1 MPTPEYDDI
10 RNITNF
16 KSLIKYLR
24 KDLNWPVDEELVDDL
39 SFDYKAAELGIDD
52 TKAVKIKEIK
62 QLRPLTGNQPWGVFW
77 IQFEQ
82 KQLPVV
88 VMRRILSA
96 LVRKQRGRK
105 GSQKTWDLPDLMFI
119 SATGAGNER
128 GISFAHFQEV
138 DGKPQLRTFAW
149 DVKETHLYY
158 IKNLN
163 LNALRWPVDA
173 RDVDAWRRQWG
184 EAFTVAHREVPRTA
198 EMLANKMAQIA
209 SYIREAVELTYSME
223 HAGGSLHKLHL
234 NLKLDLISDLTED
247 DFADMYAQTV
257 TYGLFAARAT
267 RSGDFAKRAEGGGT
281 DAAALIEH
289 TNPFLRELL
298 EQMTNQQSIDLDELG
313 VTELTDLLGK
323 VNMEAILQDF
333 GRQKKGEDPVIHFY
347 ETFMREY
354 DPQQKTK
361 RGEFYTP
368 DAVVSFIVRSVDHL
382 LRTEFDCAD
391 GLLSTASRDGSFS
404 PVFLD
409 PATGTGTF
417 LRYIVMV
424 AWETFFQKYKKLSNA
439 QRKEKWNQYVRE
451 SLLPRLYAFELKM
464 SPYTIAHMK
473 VGLTLQEFGFEFRD
487 GERLQ
492 IYLTNALQPAH
503 EVARVDTPALA
514 HESEQANE
522 VKNKAPITIMIG
534 NPPYSG
540 NSSNASR
547 DHKGD
552 LNFIGNLMQDY
563 YKIDGK
569 PLGEKNPKWL
579 QDDYVKFLRFS
590 QWRINESGAGIVAM
604 ITNHGYLEN
613 PTFRGMRQQLMQTFS
628 EIYVLDLHGNGKK
641 KETAPDGSKDENV
654 FDILAGVSICLM
666 IKRPNAKGTARVF
679 HADLYGLRKDKYEWL
694 LTHHSDMGSV
704 EWEDVDPHP
713 PFYPFVAQ
721 DQDVKIEYEKGLKL
735 TEIMP
740 LNVLGFQ
747 THRDA
752 FAIDFDFEQ
761 IHERITEMREKRLS
775 DAAFRTKYDVS
786 DNRDWQLS
794 SARAQIRNNKNW
806 EKKLIKCSYRPFDS
820 RYCYF
825 NEVTMD
831 YPRRELVDNVMNKSN
846 LCLLSSRQQATTGY
860 RHCLVSKEPANDCV
874 VSAVSREANQV
885 FPLYIYPSESRN
897 NKVLQLPGFM
907 SSDRVP
913 NLSKEFISRVSLQLN
928 LHLVSDGIGDLHK
941 TFGPEDVFHYMYALL
956 HSPTYR
962 SRYAEF
968 LKMDFPRLP
977 LTSNVELFRQ
987 LCGLGKE
994 LVALH
999 LLEASVLNKPITKF
1013 KGKGDNVVAKG
1024 HPKYQD
1030 GVVLVNASQGFEGV
1044 PADVWEFHIGGYQ
1057 VCEKWLKD
1065 RRERELS
1072 AEDIVHYGKVVVA
1085 LKETIRLM
1093 AEVDGV
1099 IDVHGGWPVK

>member
-1 MPTPEYDDI
+1 MDPND
-10 RNITNF
+10 F
-16 KSLIKYLR
+16 KKLRKLTSFEALIDYLR
-24 KDLNWPVDEELVDDL
+24 DDL
-39 SFDYKAAELGIDD
+39 DWPIEPEDAKKVAFEYNPKELGIDPLR
-52 TKAVKIKEIK
+52 AVKIESIK
-62 QLRPLTGNQPWGVFW
+62 QIRPLSDKQPWGVFY
-77 IQFEQ
+77 IEFEN
-82 KQLPVV
+82 KNLPVIV
-88 VMRRILSA
+88 LRRILHA
-96 LVRKQRGRK
+96 LVPASRRRDPDRKAWK
-105 GSQKTWDLPDLMFI
+105 MNDLLFI
-119 SATGAGNER
+119 SSQGEANNR
-128 GISFAHFQEV
+128 SISFAHFQEV

-184 EAFTVAHREVPRTA
+184 EAFTAPHRYVPTTA
-198 EMLANKMAQIA
+198 EMLAKKMAQIA

-223 HAGGSLHKLHL
+223 HTGGPLHKLHL

-267 RSGDFAKRAEGGGT
+267 RSGDFSRSET

-354 DPQQKTK
+354 DPLQKTK

-368 DAVVSFIVRSVDHL
+368 DPAVSFIVRSVDYL
-382 LRTEFDCAD
+382 LRTVFNCPD
-391 GLLSTASRDGSFS
+391 GILSTVSADGSFS

-439 QRKEKWNQYVRE
+439 QRKEKWNQYVRA

-473 VGLTLQEFGFEFRD
+473 VGLTLQEYGFEFRD

-492 IYLTNALQPAH
+492 IYLSNALQPSH

-514 HESEQANE
+514 HEAERATE
-522 VKNKAPITIMIG
+522 VKNNVPVTVVIG

-540 NSSNASR
+540 QSSNSSR

-552 LNFIGNLMQDY
+552 LNFIGNLIQDY
-563 YKIDGK
+563 YKVDGK
-569 PLGEKNPKWL
+569 PLGERNPKWL
-579 QDDYVKFLRFS
+579 QDDYVKFIRFA
-590 QWRINESGAGIVAM
+590 QWRIKESGAGIVAM
-604 ITNHGYLEN
+604 ITNHGYLDN
-613 PTFRGMRQQLMQTFS
+613 PTFRGMRQQIIQTFD
-628 EIYVLDLHGNGKK
+628 EIYVLDLHGNLNK
-641 KETAPDGSKDENV
+641 KEVSPDGLKDENV
-654 FDILAGVSICLM
+654 FDIAQGVSICLM
-666 IKRPNAKGTARVF
+666 VKKSNRKNTAKIF
-679 HADLYGLRKDKYEWL
+679 HADLFGLREYKYEWMM
-694 LTHHSDMGSV
+694 THHSHMGSV
-704 EWEDVDPHP
+704 DWTEIAPQS
-713 PFYPFVAQ
+713 PFYLFIPQ
-721 DQDVKIEYEKGLKL
+721 NTDLLKEYDKGTKV
-735 TEIMP
+735 TEIMEVYSNGMVTARDS
-740 LNVLGFQ
+740 LTINWSSE
-747 THRDA
+747 DA
-752 FAIDFDFEQ
+752 FEVASDFVSLPA
-761 IHERITEMREKRLS
+761 EKARQ
-775 DAAFRTKYDVS
+775 KYYLGDDS
-786 DNRDWQLS
+786 EDWKVV
-794 SARAQIRNNKNW
+794 RAQADIKSNKLN
-806 EKKLIKCSYRPFDS
+806 KKYVTEVLYRPFDKRFTYYTGQS
-820 RYCYF
+820 RGFICRPRA
-825 NEVTMD
+825 EVMENMLAGENIALITS
-831 YPRRELVDNVMNKSN
+831 RLTKGETFQHVQTTRSVSEAIVMSPNTSN
-846 LCLLSSRQQATTGY
+846 NGFL
-860 RHCLVSKEPANDCV
+860 
-874 VSAVSREANQV
+874 
-885 FPLYIYPSESRN
+885 FPLYIYPSTRARQKSLFEIDIDKRRANISSKFIEIFG
-897 NKVLQLPGFM
+897 NKIDL
-907 SSDRVP
+907 
-913 NLSKEFISRVSLQLN
+913 KY
-928 LHLVSDGIGDLHK
+928 VSDGSGDLRK
-941 TFGPEDVFHYMYALL
+941 TFGPEDVFHYIYAVF
-956 HSPTYR
+956 HSPAYR

-968 LKMDFPRLP
+968 LKIDFPRLP

-987 LCGLGKE
+987 LCGLGEE

-1044 PADVWEFHIGGYQ
+1044 PENVWEFHIGGYQ

-1072 AEDIVHYGKVVVA
+1072 ADDILHYGKVVVS
-1085 LKETIRLM
+1085 LRETIRLM
-1093 AEVDGV
+1093 GEVDGV
-1099 IDVHGGWPVK
+1099 IGSAGGWPMK